1 MNGKLSCVNLLK
13 VFEYGK
19 DRFLNAEDAE
29 SVHQTG
35 VFFAVAFKGNV
46 GRAESLVLFFR
57 VHGCKFSSYTIETPK
72 SVFIEDCWNCF
83 GVIYL

>member
-1 MNGKLSCVNLLK
+1 MNGKLSRGNLLK

-29 SVHQTG
+29 AVHQTG

-57 VHGCKFSSYTIETPK
+57 VHGCKFSSYTTIETPK
-72 SVFIEDCWNCF
+72 SVFIE
-83 GVIYL
+83 V